1 MGDIKVQRISLQCI
15 DMKRFAIKIAKKSI
29 IQQETKKDV
38 NLNLLLNGYA

>member
-15 DMKRFAIKIAKKSI
+15 DMKRFAIKIAKNST

-38 NLNLLLNGYA
+38 DLNLHLNGCA